1 MQTRLLHVRA
11 NVHNLQQAIEWYV
24 QTLDF
29 ELQNQWPPEKPDYAD
44 FVSQEGAMFAVME
57 AQPVPTGA
65 RFNFSVED
73 VDALWE
79 RLKNKVAV
87 VEPLF
92 DTPYGT
98 RKFTICDLDGNEL
111 GFVKG

>member
-1 MQTRLLHVRA
+1 MHTRLMHVRA
-11 NVHNLQQAIEWYV
+11 NVHSLQQAIEWYSETLGFQV
-24 QTLDF
+24 Q
-29 ELQNQWPPEKPDYAD
+29 NRWPPDNPDYAD
-44 FVSQEGAMFAVME
+44 FASQEGATFSVME
-57 AQPVPTGA
+57 ASPVPTGA

-79 RLKNKVAV
+79 RLKDKVEV
-87 VEPLF
+87 VEPPF

-98 RKFTICDLDGNEL
+98 RKFTIRDLDGNEL